1 VKRADRGPVA
11 LLMATSALLGA
22 AMYFASPARAD
33 GVLDADEEAYI
44 QLYGEHAI
52 CSTVSEFPSPS
63 GVLGVMEAIVEDGYP
78 LDSAVDIVNASV
90 YLYCDQYMPI
100 LQAIGRAARAGGS
113 GQTA

>member
-1 VKRADRGPVA
+1 
-11 LLMATSALLGA
+11 
-22 AMYFASPARAD
+22 
-33 GVLDADEEAYI
+33 
-44 QLYGEHAI
+44 
-52 CSTVSEFPSPS
+52 
-63 GVLGVMEAIVEDGYP
+63 MEAIVEDGYP